1 VRSKFSAAPPGL
13 EWFLNFKPAVETA
26 GYFHP
31 RRWRFSRITVLLA
44 F

>member
-1 VRSKFSAAPPGL
+1 VRSKFSTAPPGL
-13 EWFLNFKPAVETA
+13 ELFLDFKPAVETA

-31 RRWRFSRITVLLA
+31 RRWRFSKISILLA